1 MNGIGWL
8 ALGIISI
15 MILIF
20 YFIIG
25 IFVSYNY
32 ERNVGAH
39 IENAFEVN
47 TPERMIIEI
56 QLAKD
61 GMKSL
66 NLDENMYGALIFKK
80 PDNKMSWQYNF
91 LDSVIERAEAVI
103 IWRDTTYGGQA
114 AATEQLGDVYE
125 QKMDNLREFL
135 HEGGRADWIAEKV
148 YFVNNN
154 VLYYSNV
161 SFFIYSILIFFI
173 ILSFIIFIVKN
184 E

>member
-91 LDSVIERAEAVI
+91 LDS
-103 IWRDTTYGGQA
+103 
-114 AATEQLGDVYE
+114 
-125 QKMDNLREFL
+125 
-135 HEGGRADWIAEKV
+135 
-148 YFVNNN
+148 
-154 VLYYSNV
+154 
-161 SFFIYSILIFFI
+161 
-173 ILSFIIFIVKN
+173 
-184 E
+184 